1 MSDTGFEVIGI
12 YHANGGL
19 VGELT
24 YVMGKLFGRTSCALC
39 ELSHGIVSEKRTV
52 KAWRCALEFPFRF
65 LHLNEIDASI
75 RAVTEGRTP
84 CIVRLTS
91 DEVTILVT
99 KDELALMQ
107 GDETALFAR
116 LSSKMSPR
124 PFK

>member
-24 YVMGKLFGRTSCALC
+24 YVIGKLLGRTSCALC
-39 ELSHGIVSEKRTV
+39 ELSHSIVSEKRTV

-65 LHLNEIDASI
+65 LHLNEIDART
-75 RAVTEGRTP
+75 RAATEGRTP

-116 LSSKMSPR
+116 LSSMISPR